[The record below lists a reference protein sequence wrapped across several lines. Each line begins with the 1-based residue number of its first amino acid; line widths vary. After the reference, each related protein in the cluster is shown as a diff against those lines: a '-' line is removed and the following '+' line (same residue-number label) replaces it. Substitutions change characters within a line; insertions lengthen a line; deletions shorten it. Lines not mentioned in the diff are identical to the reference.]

1 MAKDKI
7 LITGGT
13 GYLGRH
19 IVIKLK
25 KNFKIKLITRKDLKP
40 ENNLEICK
48 TKNIFL
54 EDETWWKKNLRDVK
68 YLLHLAWD
76 VDKNYQNKSTNL
88 EYMAGTVKIAKIAK
102 NCSSI
107 KSFICIGSESEFGKG
122 SEKKILKE
130 ETPVNIYGF
139 AKLIT
144 KNFLEEIF
152 NQSKINLIWLRIFKI
167 YGGTDE
173 KKFRLYP
180 QIIKALKNKKKIK
193 IHNPNTYCDYMEIE
207 KAVDLIIENIFKNY
221 SFTKNIYTKKRM
233 KIESF
238 VKTIE
243 NKIKIDNNY

>member
-76 VDKNYQNKSTNL
+76 VDKNYQNKLTNL
-88 EYMAGTVKIAKIAK
+88 EYMAGTIKIAKIAK
-102 NCSSI
+102 NCSTI
-107 KSFICIGSESEFGKG
+107 KSFICVGSESEFGNG
-122 SEKKILKE
+122 CLKKTVKE
-130 ETPVNIYGF
+130 EMPINIYGF
-139 AKLIT
+139 AKLT
-144 KNFLEEIF
+144 TRNFLEEIF
-152 NQSKINLIWLRIFKI
+152 DQSKINLIWLRLFKI
-167 YGGTDE
+167 YGGTNE

-180 QIIKALKNKKKIK
+180 QIIKALKNKNKKK
-193 IHNPNTYCDYMEIE
+193 
-207 KAVDLIIENIFKNY
+207 
-221 SFTKNIYTKKRM
+221 
-233 KIESF
+233 
-238 VKTIE
+238 
-243 NKIKIDNNY
+243 